1 VELRGAIDPA
11 APLLVVAVH
20 EEAEHLATELPV
32 LVIGVG
38 KVAATSTLL
47 EVLVP
52 LEHERRPSALI
63 NVGTAGALRSGL
75 EGTHLIGTVLQH
87 DVDSAAIE
95 ALVGEDPAPLLVL
108 GEGPTLA
115 TGDQFVA
122 DRATRDRLG
131 QRADLVDMEGYAVAH
146 VGYRLSLPVTL
157 LKHVSDEAD
166 EGAVR
171 SWIDSVAAC
180 SEELSRRLAEGLPPP
195 TRPTT
200 AQGA

>member
-1 VELRGAIDPA
+1 VELRGVIDPA

-47 EVLVP
+47 EVLAP
-52 LEHERRPSALI
+52 LDHARRPSALI
-63 NVGTAGALRSGL
+63 NVGTAGALRGGL
-75 EGTHLIGTVLQH
+75 DGTHVIGAVFQH

-95 ALVGEDPAPLLVL
+95 ALIGEDPAPWLDL

-122 DRATRDRLG
+122 DRATRDLLG
-131 QRADLVDMEGYAVAH
+131 ERADLVDMEGYAVAH
-146 VGYRLSLPVTL
+146 VGYRLEMPVTL

-180 SEELSRRLAEGLPPP
+180 SKELSRRLAEGLPPP
-195 TRPTT
+195 RRPTIT
-200 AQGA
+200 QGA